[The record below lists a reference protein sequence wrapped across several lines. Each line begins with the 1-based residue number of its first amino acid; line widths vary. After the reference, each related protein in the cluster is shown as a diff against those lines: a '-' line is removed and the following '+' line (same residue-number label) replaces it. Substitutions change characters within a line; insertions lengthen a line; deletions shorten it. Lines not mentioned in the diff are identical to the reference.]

1 MTENEKL
8 AQLLFPDID
17 KTTEYYEEKYPPRN
31 LKEGARVSRFAPSPT
46 GFLHFGNLF
55 SCTIAYKT
63 AKCSDGIFY
72 VRVEDT
78 DQKRKVEGA
87 VETMLKAL
95 QTYGITPDE
104 GAMSDGSEQGDYGP
118 YTQSQRREIY
128 RLSLIHI

>member
-17 KTTEYYEEKYPPRN
+17 KTTEYYEEKYPPRS

-63 AKCSDGIFY
+63 AKSALKTPTRSAKLRVRLKLCS
-72 VRVEDT
+72 
-78 DQKRKVEGA
+78 KRF
-87 VETMLKAL
+87 
-95 QTYGITPDE
+95 
-104 GAMSDGSEQGDYGP
+104 
-118 YTQSQRREIY
+118 
-128 RLSLIHI
+128 RLTA